1 MNETV
6 NLALVG
12 AGYWGKNLARN
23 FSTLGVLRLVCDPS
37 EAARN
42 DALSKGI
49 ETTESFASVLSRD
62 DIHAIVIATPA
73 VMHHSMVRDALLAG
87 KHVFVEKPL
96 ALNAEEGEELARLA
110 TERQR
115 VLFVGHI
122 LHYHPAILR
131 LKTMVANGELGKLQ
145 YIYSNR
151 LNLGKIRREENIL
164 WSFAPHDISLIL
176 SLVNEEPE
184 SVQAMGSN
192 ILHPEIADATLT
204 HLRFAS
210 GVAAHIFVSWLNP
223 FKEQKLVVTGDQ
235 QMAVFDDTAALE
247 NKLVVYPH
255 QIHWKAGTPISEK
268 KEGRAIDLT
277 SQWEEPLLAECRA
290 FLDAITHGKTF
301 YTDGAEGV
309 KTLRV
314 LERAQ
319 NSLTA
324 PPSIPKPQ
332 EKNYFLHETSSVEE
346 DCSIGERTKIWRFS
360 HILSGVSIGEACN
373 IGQNVV
379 IGPNVSIGNNVKI
392 QNNVS
397 LYEGVTLE
405 DDVFCGPS
413 CVFTNVINPRSA
425 IPRKDQFQETRVM
438 KGATIGANATIRC
451 GITIGS
457 NAFIGMGAVVLE
469 DVPDQALVYGNPG
482 KIQGWVCQCGCTLD
496 ASHFCAS
503 CNKQARLPQIN

>member
-1 MNETV
+1 MKETV
-6 NLALVG
+6 SLALVG
-12 AGYWGKNLARN
+12 AGYWGKNLARIF
-23 FSTLGVLRLVCDPS
+23 FSLGALRLVCDPS
-37 EAARN
+37 ETARADQSQN
-42 DALSKGI
+42 GI
-49 ETTESFASVLSRD
+49 ETTESFASVLVRT
-62 DIHAIVIATPA
+62 DIQAIVIATPA
-73 VMHHSMVRDALLAG
+73 VMHYSMVRDALLAG

-96 ALNAEEGEELARLA
+96 SLNVQEGEELVRIAN
-110 TERQR
+110 EKKCI
-115 VLFVGHI
+115 LFVGHI
-122 LHYHPAILR
+122 LHYHPAIR
-131 LKTMVANGELGKLQ
+131 VLKSLVAEGELGKLQ

-204 HLRFAS
+204 HLRFPSGNAS
-210 GVAAHIFVSWLNP
+210 HIFVSWLNP

-235 QMAVFDDTAALE
+235 QMAVFDDTASLE

-255 QIHWKAGTPISEK
+255 QIRWKDGAPISEK
-268 KEGRAIDLT
+268 EGRSIDL
-277 SQWEEPLLAECRA
+277 SAQWEEPLLAECRT
-290 FLDAITHGKTF
+290 FLDAIAHGKPF

-309 KTLRV
+309 RALRV
-314 LERAQ
+314 LDRAQ
-319 NSLTA
+319 RSLAA
-324 PPSIPKPQ
+324 PQSPETEAGS
-332 EKNYFLHETSSVEE
+332 NYFLHETSSI
-346 DCSIGERTKIWRFS
+346 DKHCSIGENTQIWRFS
-360 HILSGVSIGEACN
+360 HILSGSVIGKGCK

-397 LYEGVTLE
+397 VYEGVTLE

-438 KGATIGANATIRC
+438 RGATIGANATIRC
-451 GITIGS
+451 GITIGRH
-457 NAFIGMGAVVLE
+457 AFIGMGAVALE
-469 DVPDQALVYGNPG
+469 DVPDHAMVCGNPG
-482 KIQGWVCQCGCTLD
+482 EILAGSVNVAT
-496 ASHFCAS
+496 S
-503 CNKQARLPQIN
+503 